1 MERGFKYRIYPNAC
15 QRDQIARTFGCC
27 RFVYN
32 RALDVKK
39 SAYAKIGK
47 TVSWVELCRM
57 LPVWKRNP
65 ESAWLAQADSM
76 ALQQSIRDL
85 DRAYKNFFRRVR
97 EGKKPGF
104 PKFKSRRHC
113 RQSYRTNLGKVID
126 CNHIAL
132 PKLGTVRAKV
142 SRPLQGRLVSIT
154 VSLDAAGRYFATF
167 LCTDVPAK
175 KASATNQEV
184 GIDLGIGMLATLSDG
199 TKVRNPHHLKKY
211 ERKLAQEQRRLSRRK
226 GARRGEKPSNRYLKQ
241 RKKVARIH
249 AKIAYARTD
258 TLHKVTTM
266 LADEN
271 QVLCIED
278 LNVKGM
284 MQNSHLA
291 KALSDVSFGE
301 FARLL
306 EYKCIE
312 RRRIFVKVSRFYP
325 SSKTCSS
332 CGHKLDAL
340 PLSVRSWN
348 CPVCG
353 AHHDR
358 DVNAARNIL
367 TEGKRILSNTE
378 GTAGHAGTMAAI
390 VA

>member
-39 SAYAKIGK
+39 TAYAKTGK
-47 TVSWVELCRM
+47 TVSWTELSQM
-57 LPVWKRNP
+57 LPVWKRDP
-65 ESAWLAQADSM
+65 ETAWLAQADSM
-76 ALQQSIRDL
+76 ALQQSIRNL
-85 DRAYKNFFRRVR
+85 DHAYKNFFRRVR
-97 EGKKPGF
+97 KGEKPGF
-104 PKFKSRRHC
+104 PKFKSRRHS
-113 RQSYRTNLGKVID
+113 RQSYRTNGGKVID
-126 CNHIAL
+126 CNHIVL

-142 SRPLQGRLVSIT
+142 SRPLQGRILSIT
-154 VSLDAAGRYFATF
+154 ISLDAAGRYFATF

-271 QVLCIED
+271 QVLCMED

-367 TEGKRILSNTE
+367 AEGKRILSNTE
-378 GTAGHAGTMAAI
+378 GTAGHAGTVAAI

>member
-39 SAYAKIGK
+39 TAYAKTGK
-47 TVSWVELCRM
+47 TVSWVQLSQM
-57 LPVWKRNP
+57 LPVWKRDP
-65 ESAWLAQADSM
+65 ETAWLAQADSM
-76 ALQQSIRDL
+76 ALQQSIRNL
-85 DRAYKNFFRRVR
+85 DHAYKNFFRRVR
-97 EGKKPGF
+97 KGEKPGF
-104 PKFKSRRHC
+104 PKFKSRRHS
-113 RQSYRTNLGKVID
+113 RQSYRTNGGKVID
-126 CNHIAL
+126 CNHIVL

-142 SRPLQGRLVSIT
+142 SRPLQGRILSIT
-154 VSLDAAGRYFATF
+154 ISLDAAGRYFATF

-184 GIDLGIGMLATLSDG
+184 GIDLGIGMLVTLSDG

-271 QVLCIED
+271 QVLCMED

-367 TEGKRILSNTE
+367 AEGKRILSNTE
-378 GTAGHAGTMAAI
+378 GTAGHAGTVAAI

>member
-57 LPVWKRNP
+57 LPAWKRNP
-65 ESAWLAQADSM
+65 ETAWLAQADSM

-97 EGKKPGF
+97 EGKKSGF

-113 RQSYRTNLGKVID
+113 RQSYRTNGGKVID
-126 CNHIAL
+126 CNHIVL

-142 SRPLQGRLVSIT
+142 SRPLQGRILSIT
-154 VSLDAAGRYFATF
+154 ISLDAAGRYFATF

-271 QVLCIED
+271 QVLCMED

>member
-39 SAYAKIGK
+39 TAYAKTGK
-47 TVSWVELCRM
+47 TVSWVELSQM
-57 LPVWKRNP
+57 LPVWKRDP
-65 ESAWLAQADSM
+65 ETAWLAQADSM
-76 ALQQSIRDL
+76 ALQQSIRNL
-85 DRAYKNFFRRVR
+85 DHAYKNFFRRVR
-97 EGKKPGF
+97 KGEKPGF
-104 PKFKSRRHC
+104 PKFKSRRHS
-113 RQSYRTNLGKVID
+113 RQSYRTNGGKVID
-126 CNHIAL
+126 CNHIVL

-142 SRPLQGRLVSIT
+142 SRPLQGRILSIT
-154 VSLDAAGRYFATF
+154 ISLDAAGRYFATF

-271 QVLCIED
+271 QVLCMED

-291 KALSDVSFGE
+291 KALSDVSFGV

-367 TEGKRILSNTE
+367 AEGKRILSNTE
-378 GTAGHAGTMAAI
+378 GTAGHAGTVAAI